1 MNDHRR
7 QIRFIGSVS
16 VPKRRLCYLL
26 VMLGLLSPTTAIAW
40 NHSTQVSLGVSSSA
54 QTTSVAWNPRWRCFD
69 FAQIHLGTGIRQS
82 AFTGQTLRL
91 ETAEHEAIERGE
103 INTVTSVS
111 PRIFALN
118 AFISA
123 DVWILNWFELG
134 FNLDIGGMSF
144 GTSQSGRYG
153 ENGPGETYELS
164 PTRWNLL
171 RGNTRDLGTLNSEF
185 FVSMPLTPQVALR
198 AGWSHFFAEMKTHI
212 PLSDGGRRFRTIR
225 NLALISVR
233 LSAQ

>member
-16 VPKRRLCYLL
+16 VPKRRLCCLL
-26 VMLGLLSPTTAIAW
+26 VMLGLLSPTTGIAW

-82 AFTGQTLRL
+82 AFTGQKLTL
-91 ETAEHEAIERGE
+91 ETAEHEVIERGDLSAF
-103 INTVTSVS
+103 TSVS

-118 AFISA
+118 GFISA
-123 DVWILNWFELG
+123 DVWLLDWFELG
-134 FNLDIGGMSF
+134 FNLDIGGVSF
-144 GTSQSGRYG
+144 GTSQSGRYD
-153 ENGPGETYELS
+153 EPGFDAAYELS

-185 FVSMPLTPQVALR
+185 FVSVPLKPQVALR
-198 AGWSHFFAEMKTHI
+198 LGWSHFFAEMKTQT
-212 PLSDGGRRFRTIR
+212 PLKDGGRRFRTIR